1 MQSPEDRY
9 LRLGQAALLLG
20 AVGSVVAL
28 SFRPLTD
35 YDLPWNLATGR
46 IIWSTRSIPRVDD
59 LAFTAR
65 PLRYVEPLGD
75 LLLFLTHQ
83 AFGPRGLQVLGA
95 LLGGSILL
103 TLYAVGR
110 RAGPMALLVTG
121 FAAAALADW
130 FYLRPVLFS
139 YAALPLTLLCLSV
152 HRACPGT
159 RRGHLAL
166 GGLVL
171 LHLAWAN
178 IHGFVAL
185 GCALVVGYA
194 GFRLAARFGPE
205 RAARWF
211 PGRDGSD
218 LGWTS
223 GAAALVLVASSLS
236 PGGPRLLLGSLRYG
250 EVNTGITEWARP
262 DVHYFLY
269 DQPIATAFVATVVI
283 AWLAGQDPESRR
295 RVPDAFS
302 LGVVS
307 LALFAFFHAVRMTPT
322 AIVLLGAIAPVRL
335 SGWVRSRSVAAIA
348 CAAAPLAAMA
358 WIALSLPLAGPA
370 GFDQTRLPEGAVRYV
385 EVHDLRGHPYNF
397 SPFGGYLAWRLHP
410 GQRVFMD
417 GRNALA
423 RESAL
428 VERARRAQSDA
439 EVFHALVREFGMTW
453 ALTSAEEGTL
463 HDRPLAAAR
472 EWALVYL
479 DDVGA
484 VYVRRDGP
492 NGQLAAEGYHWLRH
506 LVAPARVLELA
517 LRGELREELGHDGAL
532 ALEQA
537 PLSPRA
543 AFLDACGALANRDA
557 PRFQAAQ
564 RHLAEVA
571 PAHPAAAVLAQAW
584 ARSLGR

>member
-1 MQSPEDRY
+1 
-9 LRLGQAALLLG
+9 
-20 AVGSVVAL
+20 
-28 SFRPLTD
+28 
-35 YDLPWNLATGR
+35 
-46 IIWSTRSIPRVDD
+46 
-59 LAFTAR
+59 
-65 PLRYVEPLGD
+65 
-75 LLLFLTHQ
+75 
-83 AFGPRGLQVLGA
+83 
-95 LLGGSILL
+95 
-103 TLYAVGR
+103 
-110 RAGPMALLVTG
+110 
-121 FAAAALADW
+121 
-130 FYLRPVLFS
+130 
-139 YAALPLTLLCLSV
+139 
-152 HRACPGT
+152 
-159 RRGHLAL
+159 
-166 GGLVL
+166 
-171 LHLAWAN
+171 
-178 IHGFVAL
+178 
-185 GCALVVGYA
+185 
-194 GFRLAARFGPE
+194 
-205 RAARWF
+205 
-211 PGRDGSD
+211 
-218 LGWTS
+218 
-223 GAAALVLVASSLS
+223 
-236 PGGPRLLLGSLRYG
+236 LLGSLRYG

-262 DVHYFLY
+262 DVHYLLH
-269 DQPIATAFVATVVI
+269 DQPIATAFVTTVAI
-283 AWLAGQDPESRR
+283 AWLAGRDPESGR

-302 LGVVS
+302 LGVVL

-322 AIVLLGAIAPVRL
+322 AIVLLGAIAPARL

-348 CAAAPLAAMA
+348 CAAAPLGAMA
-358 WIALSLPLAGPA
+358 WIALSLPLAIPA

-385 EVHDLRGHPYNF
+385 EAHDLRGHPYNF
-397 SPFGGYLAWRLHP
+397 SPFGGYLAWRLYP

-439 EVFHALVREFGMTW
+439 EVFQDLVREFGMTW

-492 NGQLAAEGYHWLRH
+492 NGHLAAEGYRWLRH

-517 LRGELREELGHDGAL
+517 LRGELGEELGYDGAL
-532 ALEQA
+532 ARQQA

-571 PAHPAAAVLAQAW
+571 PAHPAAAVLEEAW
-584 ARSLGR
+584 ARSRAR

>member
-1 MQSPEDRY
+1 MQSPEDRPH
-9 LRLGQAALLLG
+9 RLAEAALLLG
-20 AVGSVVAL
+20 VVGSVVAL

-46 IIWSTRSIPRVDD
+46 IIWSTRAIPRVDD

-75 LLLFLTHQ
+75 LLLYLTQH
-83 AFGPRGLQVLGA
+83 AFGARGLQVLGA
-95 LLGGSILL
+95 CLAGLTLL
-103 TLYAVGR
+103 TLYAAGR
-110 RAGPMALLVTG
+110 RAGPIALLITG

-139 YAALPLTLLCLSV
+139 YAALPFTLLLLST
-152 HRACPGT
+152 HRASPGT
-159 RRGHLAL
+159 RRGRLAL
-166 GGLVL
+166 GGLVV
-171 LHLAWAN
+171 LHLVWAN
-178 IHGFVAL
+178 IHGFVAI

-194 GFRLAARFGPE
+194 GFRLVARFGPE
-205 RAARWF
+205 RAALLF
-211 PGRDGSD
+211 PRRDGSD
-218 LGWTS
+218 LGFAS
-223 GAAALVLVASSLS
+223 GAAALVAVASSLS

-262 DVHYFLY
+262 GVHYLLH
-269 DQPIATAFVATVVI
+269 DQPVATAFVAIVAI
-283 AWLAGQDPESRR
+283 AWLCGHDPESGR

-302 LGVVS
+302 LAVVAV
-307 LALFAFFHAVRMTPT
+307 ALFAFGHAVRMTPT
-322 AIVLLGAIAPVRL
+322 AVVLLGAIAPSRL
-335 SGWVRSRSVAAIA
+335 SGWVRSGSVAAIA
-348 CAAAPLAAMA
+348 CGAAPLGAMA
-358 WIALSLPLAGPA
+358 WIALSLGLAGPA
-370 GFDQTRLPEGAVRYV
+370 GFDQTRLPEGAVRCV
-385 EVHDLRGHPYNF
+385 EAHDLRGHPYNF
-397 SPFGGYLAWRLHP
+397 SPFGGYLAWRLYP

-428 VERARRAQSDA
+428 VERARRAQTDA
-439 EVFHALVREFGMTW
+439 EVFRDLVREFGMTW
-453 ALTSAEEGTL
+453 ALTSAEEGTS

-492 NGQLAAEGYHWLRH
+492 NGHLAAEGYRRLRH

-517 LRGELREELGHDGAL
+517 LRGEFRQELGHDGAL
-532 ALEQA
+532 ARQQA

-557 PRFQAAQ
+557 PRFREAE

-571 PAHPAAAVLAQAW
+571 PAHPAAAVLAEAW
-584 ARSLGR
+584 ARTRAQ